1 MQKVTKYANK
11 IIKKFYKFTNN
22 NFRLAISWEIR
33 KIKSLFKIKG
43 KNLDPACK
51 IYYGECEQCGN
62 NYIGETVRNTVT
74 RCWKILCKPP
84 SQKYLRKNLGAIFI
98 ALYKPSLKD
107 QKSLPRLMLSRN
119 GITLN
124 WLHKIILQLSHLFQ
138 IS

>member
-1 MQKVTKYANK
+1 MQKVTKYASK

-22 NFRLAISWEIR
+22 NFRLAISWKIR

-62 NYIGETVRNTVT
+62 NYIGETVRNTAT
-74 RCWKILCKPP
+74 RCWKILSKPP

-107 QKSLPRLMLSRN
+107 QKSFPRLMLN